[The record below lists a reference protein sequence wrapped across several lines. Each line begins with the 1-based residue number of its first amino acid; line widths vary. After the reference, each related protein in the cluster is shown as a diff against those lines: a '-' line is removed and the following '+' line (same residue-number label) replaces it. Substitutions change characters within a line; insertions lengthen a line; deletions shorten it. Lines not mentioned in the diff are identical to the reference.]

1 MTDCATYRAPFGS
14 QIQEGGATGGVD
26 CTAWATRAGLA
37 TATCGRIVVSGRRL
51 RLLSNEPVPDPQS
64 PGLNLYQMQDV
75 LREDFGVYMDVR
87 AGSRAISWSEY
98 ERKRVAGYSLVVQL
112 SYAPIADSPFD
123 AGRGFRG
130 GHAMFEHVNAGTM
143 DSLADGRAP
152 GVFDY
157 TGAFYPRDL
166 IRRATDRLVIDPRTG
181 ATVPSGMVWAGV
193 LRDVVPGYF
202 ARIPEGRVLVYRV
215 RDGVIVDRDAQRTD
229 GFSAIASP
237 PRRYPDRAG
246 LPGSSYELSRLLTGS
261 RAGLYVGSH
270 YVREV

>member
-1 MTDCATYRAPFGS
+1 
-14 QIQEGGATGGVD
+14 
-26 CTAWATRAGLA
+26 
-37 TATCGRIVVSGRRL
+37 
-51 RLLSNEPVPDPQS
+51 
-64 PGLNLYQMQDV
+64 MQDV

-202 ARIPEGRVLVYRV
+202 ARIPEG
-215 RDGVIVDRDAQRTD
+215 
-229 GFSAIASP
+229 FSAIASP